1 MRYEAVWLVQFLF
14 AVAMIATS
22 FAVGLWAGWRK
33 WGRPGPAT
41 WDSLRAEVEVRPTAS
56 GRRDLFAPEIDR
68 GTLGPTID
76 QVRGELT
83 GRLTHRADR
92 LSGNTVPP

>member
-1 MRYEAVWLVQFLF
+1 MRYEAVWLVQFLV

-56 GRRDLFAPEIDR
+56 GRRDLFAPEIDLR
-68 GTLGPTID
+68 DPTGATID
-76 QVRGELT
+76 QVRGVA
-83 GRLTHRADR
+83 HRR
-92 LSGNTVPP
+92 FG